1 MGEEDPIQF
10 YRISLT
16 ITNDANLTKTSF
28 VDLFP
33 RTVSLKFDAT
43 FSGVLIAI
51 DGEEF
56 ETPNEFIGVV
66 GMEITIAAVIS
77 GMIEKGFFFSTSEM
91 YLLFKD
97 SALEFLTWSDGGA
110 ESHNITIPSQ
120 NTTYIITYK
129 TTRPFT
135 QPQLPVSFLTSSK

>member
-77 GMIEKGFFFSTSEM
+77 GMIEKGFFFQ
-91 YLLFKD
+91 LLKCICC
-97 SALEFLTWSDGGA
+97 SKIQHLSSLLGLMVEQRV
-110 ESHNITIPSQ
+110 IT
-120 NTTYIITYK
+120 
-129 TTRPFT
+129 
-135 QPQLPVSFLTSSK
+135 